1 MKLKY
6 KIFIYFGTFI
16 FLIVA
21 VFVAFNYFSIERSL
35 HKSARKDLMQM
46 VESVNVAAEAL
57 LDLTIRN
64 YMRGVVEQDFIAL
77 NRFYKDFQDGV
88 LTEKQAK
95 DAFQEHVI
103 SQKIGKSGY
112 IVALRPENAKI
123 ILDIHPFVRGVD
135 CAYNKGCQ
143 EWAAQKNGYNE
154 YVWKNPKDESTR
166 KKVGYFKYFEPWD
179 WVVGATSYRDEFTAF
194 VKSEDLKQLIEP
206 FKIMKNGY
214 FYVMDDKFNMLIHP
228 ELQGKNVYDYQNE
241 KGIYVLRNLIKHQNN
256 FYYYSWKNPSEEK
269 SMEKFVYVKKL
280 EDFNWYVVASGYVD
294 DITIPIRKLM
304 HMSYILIAFT
314 AIVLTLLTM
323 FFSRSLTKPLDM
335 LIDGLKAFY
344 NEQKVFKMP
353 FKAVKEIESVGHAI
367 EDMTKDLVVSEQ
379 EKKDLLDQLN
389 SIINFMPSILI
400 GVNIDEK
407 IIFFNEKATQYF
419 GIAREDAYDLKITE
433 VLKDF
438 HEVLDPIREN
448 IKTQK
453 PYQGKYQ
460 ISEKYF
466 EIMLYPLHEVLQSAV
481 LRIDDISDRVNME
494 ESLLHSQKMDALGQ
508 LAGGVAHDFNNM
520 LSAILNSAKLLGG
533 SINNEE
539 KPRQYLKIII
549 DASLRAADLTQGL
562 LSFSSKQVTLPKEIS
577 VHAMIEEAVSILK
590 RSMNKTIETKL
601 DFYAGKDV
609 IKGDLSKLESVFMNL
624 GINAS
629 HAMLDGGELI
639 FRTFQFVLKED
650 NYEKWSPDLKTGDY
664 LKIEIEDTGV
674 GMPEDVLNMIFDPFF
689 TTKEQG
695 KGTGLGLSS
704 SYGIITQHNGDIIV
718 SSVEDKGTKFSIL
731 LPLSE
736 MDSIDESLKPKFTMS
751 GSGTVL
757 IIEDEDFLRITT
769 KKVLEKIGYTVL
781 LASNGKEGVEVFEQS
796 QEEIDLVLL
805 DMIMPEMGGKE
816 CLLLLRKLDP
826 NIPVVVVSGFS
837 EAGDIEDVQKVGVSH
852 IVSKPYD
859 VETLS
864 KAISEAMVEKEKLN

>member
-6 KIFIYFGTFI
+6 KIFLYFGTFI

-21 VFVAFNYFSIERSL
+21 IFVAFNYFSIERSL
-35 HKSARKDLMQM
+35 HKSARKDIKQM

-77 NRFYKDFQDGV
+77 NEFYKKFQDGV

-123 ILDIHPFVRGVD
+123 IIDIHPFVRGID
-135 CAYNKGCQ
+135 CAFNKGCQ
-143 EWAAQKNGYNE
+143 EWIAQKNGYNE
-154 YVWKNPKDESTR
+154 YIWKNPKDESTR
-166 KKVGYFKYFEPWD
+166 NKVGYFRYFEPWD

-194 VKSEDLKQLIEP
+194 VKSEDLKQVIEP
-206 FKIMKNGY
+206 FKIMENGY

-241 KGIYVLRNLIKHQNN
+241 KGIYVLRNLIKHQND

-280 EDFNWYVVASGYVD
+280 KDFNWYVVASGYVD

-304 HMSYILIAFT
+304 HMSYILIAFA
-314 AIVLTLLTM
+314 AIILTLLIV

-353 FKAVKEIESVGHAI
+353 FKAVEEIESVGHAI

-407 IIFFNEKATQYF
+407 IIFFNENATQYLGF
-419 GIAREDAYDLKITE
+419 TREDAYDSKITE

-453 PYQGKYQ
+453 PYTGQCQ
-460 ISEKYF
+460 ISEKHF
-466 EIMLYPLHEVLQSAV
+466 EIMLYPLHAVLQSAV
-481 LRIDDISDRVNME
+481 LRIDDVSDRVNME

-520 LSAILNSAKLLGG
+520 LSAILNSAKILGKLIG
-533 SINNEE
+533 SEE
-539 KPRQYLKIII
+539 KTQEYLKIIV

-562 LSFSSKQVTLPKEIS
+562 LSFSSKQVSIPKKIS
-577 VHAMIEEAVSILK
+577 VHTVIEEAVSILK
-590 RSMNKTIETKL
+590 RSMNKTINIKL
-601 DFYAGKDV
+601 DFFAGKDV
-609 IKGDLSKLESVFMNL
+609 IKSDLSKLESVFMNL

-629 HAMLDGGELI
+629 HAMPNGGELI
-639 FRTFQFVLKED
+639 FRTFQFVLKEGH
-650 NYEKWSPDLKTGDY
+650 YEKWSPDLKTGDY
-664 LKIEIEDTGV
+664 LKIEVEDTGI
-674 GMPEDVLNMIFDPFF
+674 GMPEDVLAKVFDPFF

-718 SSVEDKGTKFSIL
+718 SSIEGKGTKFSIL

-736 MDSIDESLKPKFTMS
+736 MDSIDESLMSKQIIS
-751 GSGTVL
+751 GSGTIL
-757 IIEDEDFLRITT
+757 IIEDEEFLRTT
-769 KKVLEKIGYTVL
+769 SKLILEEMGYKVL
-781 LASNGKEGVEVFEQS
+781 LAANGKEGVEVFEQD

-816 CLLLLRKLDP
+816 CLLKLRELDP
-826 NIPVVVVSGFS
+826 NISVIVVSGFS
-837 EAGDIEDVQKVGVSH
+837 EAGHMEDVQKIGVSY
-852 IVSKPYD
+852 IVHKPYD
-859 VETLS
+859 AETLS
-864 KAISEAMVEKEKLN
+864 KAISEVIVKKVKMN